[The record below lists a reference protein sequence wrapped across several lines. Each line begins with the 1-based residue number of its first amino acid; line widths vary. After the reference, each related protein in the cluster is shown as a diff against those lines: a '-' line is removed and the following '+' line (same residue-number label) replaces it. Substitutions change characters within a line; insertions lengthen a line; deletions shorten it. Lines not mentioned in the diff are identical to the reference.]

1 MKKGQWFMNDETGVI
16 TNIHREAVEWYR
28 QGATAWLRV
37 VGVTEKKRR
46 VQKMKLT
53 QNKLSVILA
62 TVVAGVSILA
72 NCMTANA
79 AEPMK
84 TRLENR
90 YVLAGSVDKI
100 EVFRNG
106 IKTIHVIDENGEEWL
121 YSYASMEETPAD
133 GQKVTMIMNNNG
145 TKTIHD
151 DIIEDVL
158 WARPDEVNVD

>member
-1 MKKGQWFMNDETGVI
+1 MRL
-16 TNIHREAVEWYR
+16 IH
-28 QGATAWLRV
+28 
-37 VGVTEKKRR
+37 
-46 VQKMKLT
+46 
-53 QNKLSVILA
+53 IIA
-62 TVVAGVSILA
+62 TVIASISMLV

-79 AEPMK
+79 TNSVK
-84 TRLENR
+84 IRLQNR
-90 YVLAGSVDKI
+90 YVLAGHVDEI

-158 WARPDEVNVD
+158 WAQPDEVNN

>member
-1 MKKGQWFMNDETGVI
+1 MRL
-16 TNIHREAVEWYR
+16 IH
-28 QGATAWLRV
+28 
-37 VGVTEKKRR
+37 
-46 VQKMKLT
+46 
-53 QNKLSVILA
+53 IIA
-62 TVVAGVSILA
+62 TVIAGISMLV

-79 AEPMK
+79 TNSVK
-84 TRLENR
+84 IRLQNR
-90 YVLAGSVDKI
+90 YVLAGHVDEI

-158 WARPDEVNVD
+158 WAQPDEVND

>member
-1 MKKGQWFMNDETGVI
+1 MRL
-16 TNIHREAVEWYR
+16 IH
-28 QGATAWLRV
+28 
-37 VGVTEKKRR
+37 
-46 VQKMKLT
+46 
-53 QNKLSVILA
+53 IIA
-62 TVVAGVSILA
+62 TVIAGISMLV

-79 AEPMK
+79 AVSVK
-84 TRLENR
+84 TRLQNR
-90 YVLAGSVDKI
+90 YVLAGHVDEI

-106 IKTIHVIDENGEEWL
+106 IKTIHVVDENGEEWL

-145 TKTIHD
+145 TQTIHD

>member
-1 MKKGQWFMNDETGVI
+1 
-16 TNIHREAVEWYR
+16 
-28 QGATAWLRV
+28 
-37 VGVTEKKRR
+37 
-46 VQKMKLT
+46 MKLT

-84 TRLENR
+84 TRLNNR
-90 YVLAGSVDKI
+90 YVLAGSVDEI

-121 YSYASMEETPAD
+121 YFLCKHGRNPGRWSECD
-133 GQKVTMIMNNNG
+133 
-145 TKTIHD
+145 HD
-151 DIIEDVL
+151 YEQQWNRNHL
-158 WARPDEVNVD
+158 R